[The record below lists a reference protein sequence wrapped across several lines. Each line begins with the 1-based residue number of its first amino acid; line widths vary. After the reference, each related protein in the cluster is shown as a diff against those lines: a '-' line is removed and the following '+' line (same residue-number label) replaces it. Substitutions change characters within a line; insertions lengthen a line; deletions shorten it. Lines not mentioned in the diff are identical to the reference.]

1 MRAIGTIAS
10 ANSAGWAL
18 EKPHMRTLLDYLPA
32 AVAAIG
38 IVLLGIIAE
47 NLNTRSFQQALRFE
61 VADDIGIVRARLEG
75 IITANAHLIRGMT
88 AVIATEPD
96 ITQNDFNELAAQ
108 IMLGKS
114 QIRNIVA
121 SPDMVIRYVYPLEGN
136 EAIVGLD
143 YNAVPAQREAA
154 NKAKDLGELVLA
166 GPVDLVQGGQGFIAR
181 APVFTAEGPGRPSRF
196 WGLVSAVLDLDSVYD
211 AAGLSDPDLQ
221 IEIAIRGKDATG
233 QDGAIFYG
241 RPEVFATAPVLAD
254 VVLPR
259 GTWQMAAI
267 PRGGW
272 PAIPSNQR
280 LLQTAFWIAGILI
293 VMPLI
298 AVGTLLG
305 QRRRA
310 EDSLVRT
317 MEDLQEKSRAAE
329 VSEAKFAAAFEH
341 SPLVATISRLDTGAI
356 LDVNNAFLRT
366 TGYERYEAI
375 GRNSA
380 ELGLFDESQRDEFR
394 RQMTEHGQVV
404 GMETHS
410 AMKNGTDIDALIYS
424 QIFAIDNTR
433 YILTLVEDI
442 TQRKRAELQ
451 SREAQEEADAAQRR
465 LRNAIETVNDGFVLF
480 DRDDRLVTANSNYYR
495 FFEAIGAPVVPGQ
508 TTYEQIMRTAA
519 QAGLYKSAIGRE
531 DQYVAERLAS
541 FRSGDQTTEQEL
553 VNGSWL
559 RVTER
564 RMSDGSM
571 VCSGVDITELKRR
584 EVELEHARIMADA
597 ANQAK
602 STFLSSMSHELRT
615 PMNAI
620 LGFAQL
626 LERGARLPDPERQR
640 QYARHVLNA
649 GNYLLELI
657 DQVLELSKIEAGK
670 LSLVYE
676 SVELA
681 DVIAHSLFMV
691 ASRAKKAGV
700 TIINRADGLTL
711 PHLWADRSRVRQI
724 LLNFL
729 SNAIK
734 YNKKGG
740 TVTVSAIAL
749 DDKMIRIKV
758 EDTGA
763 GIPDEYHS
771 HMFEPFNRLGR
782 EADGSEGSG
791 IGLAITKQIA
801 EILGGA
807 IGFKSQEG
815 IGSSFWVDLPISP
828 GETIGNIVER
838 RKVDRTAPTVEPGDA
853 RRRILYV
860 EDNASNLQLMEEL
873 LGTIGN
879 FTMTSAGN
887 GPLAL
892 EMAREDRPD
901 LILLDINLPEMDGF
915 EVLKRLQDAPET
927 QNIPVIAVTAAAMPA
942 EVERGLSAGF
952 KEYITKPIDIASV
965 LRAIERQIG

>member
-18 EKPHMRTLLDYLPA
+18 EKPHVRTLLDYLPA
-32 AVAAIG
+32 AIAAIG

-47 NLNTRSFQQALRFE
+47 NLNTRSFQQVLRFE
-61 VADDIGIVRARLEG
+61 VADDVGIVRARLEG

-96 ITQNDFNELAAQ
+96 ISQNDFNELSAE
-108 IMLGKS
+108 IMRGKS
-114 QIRNIVA
+114 QIRNIVGA
-121 SPDMVIRYVYPLEGN
+121 PDMVIRYVYPREGN
-136 EAIVGLD
+136 EAAMGLD
-143 YNAVPAQREAA
+143 YNTVPAQRDAA
-154 NKAKDLGELVLA
+154 NRAKELGELVLA
-166 GPVDLVQGGQGFIAR
+166 GPIDLVQGGQGFIAR
-181 APVFTAEGPGRPSRF
+181 APVFTAEVLGRPSRF
-196 WGLVSAVLDLDSVYD
+196 WGLVSTVLDLSRVYE
-211 AAGLSDPDLQ
+211 AAGLADPELQ
-221 IEIAIRGKDATG
+221 IEIAIRGKDASG
-233 QDGAIFYG
+233 PDGAIFYG
-241 RPEVFATAPVLAD
+241 RPEVFENAPVLAD
-254 VVLPR
+254 VVLPY
-259 GTWQMAAI
+259 GSWQMAAI

-310 EDSLVRT
+310 EDSLVRA

-380 ELGLFDESQRDEFR
+380 ELGLFDESQRNEFR
-394 RQMTEHGQVV
+394 RQMMENGQVV
-404 GMETHS
+404 GMETRS
-410 AMKNGTDIDALIYS
+410 TMKSGREIEAQIYS

-442 TQRKRAELQ
+442 TQRKRAENQ

-480 DRDDRLVTANSNYYR
+480 DRDDKLVTANSNYYR
-495 FFEAIGAPVVPGQ
+495 FFESIGAPVVPGQ
-508 TTYEQIMRTAA
+508 TTYEQVMRTAA
-519 QAGLYKSAIGRE
+519 KAGLYKSAIGRE

-553 VNGSWL
+553 INGSWI

-676 SVELA
+676 SVELP

-740 TVTVSAIAL
+740 TVTVSAIPL
-749 DDKMIRIKV
+749 DDKMIRIQV

-763 GIPDEYHS
+763 GIPGEYHS
-771 HMFEPFNRLGR
+771 QMFEPFNRLGR
-782 EADGSEGSG
+782 ETDGSEGSG

-801 EILGGA
+801 EILGGV

-828 GETIGNIVER
+828 DETIEKISER
-838 RKVDRTAPTVEPGDA
+838 RKIDRTTPTVEPGDA
-853 RRRILYV
+853 RQRILYV

-879 FTMTSAGN
+879 FTMTSAAN

-892 EMAREDRPD
+892 DMVREEPPD

-915 EVLKRLQDAPET
+915 EVLRRLQGDPDT
-927 QNIPVIAVTAAAMPA
+927 KDIPVIAVTAAAMPA

-952 KEYITKPIDIASV
+952 KEYITKPIDIANV